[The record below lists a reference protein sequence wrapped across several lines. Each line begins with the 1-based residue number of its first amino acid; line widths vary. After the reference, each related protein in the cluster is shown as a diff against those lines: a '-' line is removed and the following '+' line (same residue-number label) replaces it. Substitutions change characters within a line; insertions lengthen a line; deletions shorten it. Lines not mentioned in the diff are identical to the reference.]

1 MKWAQKEPRSG
12 DIIRVKVNFYHHY
25 GIFVNENLI
34 VQFGL
39 PDNTGIPPE
48 EISVLT
54 TDIYTFLNGSDL
66 ETAILDRKEE
76 RARRSPEQ
84 TVEIALSRV
93 GERGYNILHNNCE
106 HFVNECVF
114 GKTKSDFLENAR
126 KKIRKKLAENQP

>member
-1 MKWAQKEPRSG
+1 MKWAQKEPCSG

-39 PDNTGIPPE
+39 PDNTDTPPE

-54 TDIYTFLNGSDL
+54 TDIYTFLNGGDL
-66 ETAILDRKEE
+66 ETAILNRKEE
-76 RARRSPEQ
+76 RTRRSAEQ

-126 KKIRKKLAENQP
+126 KIIRKKLAENQP